1 MSFYFCVAIF
11 VLNNPN
17 LILLLYPH
25 SKACTNT
32 VMTKNRMEI
41 PHPTI
46 DSTLKTIKSL
56 AG

>member
-17 LILLLYPH
+17 LILLLYLH